1 MGKLTLDPIT
11 RTFQLRLRKDNVLP
25 GIPFMLKSGT
35 GTSFGMLFG
44 ALDLGGSGNTSVA
57 EGGIPPKLFGVSG
70 KTG

>member
-1 MGKLTLDPIT
+1 
-11 RTFQLRLRKDNVLP
+11 
-25 GIPFMLKSGT
+25 MLKSGT